1 MAYMEENKMKNI
13 ITGFLFGV
21 GIGLVSGIAVIVYQ
35 MGLEMSL
42 GT

>member
-1 MAYMEENKMKNI
+1 MKNI

-21 GIGLVSGIAVIVYQ
+21 GIGLVSGIAIIVYQ

>member
-1 MAYMEENKMKNI
+1 MEEDKMKNI

-21 GIGLVSGIAVIVYQ
+21 GVGLVSGIAVIVYQ